1 MCYKIP
7 DPASFKRQVWHYFNL
22 SSLYTPICNDI
33 PEPHSFNIRS
43 LTNVKPWASKP
54 DKTCH
59 AETIGYLPGA
69 VSISD
74 TVYKMFTHLYLIT
87 FFSP

>member
-1 MCYKIP
+1 M
-7 DPASFKRQVWHYFNL
+7 WHYFNL
-22 SSLYTPICNDI
+22 SLLTSICNDT

-54 DKTCH
+54 DKTCC
-59 AETIGYLPGA
+59 AETIGYLPSA

-74 TVYKMFTHLYLIT
+74 TVCKEC
-87 FFSP
+87 SPSSI